1 MVELDEERE
10 KFEVV
15 CIRMSARLQGTDCVD
30 LVPQTIVQCR
40 GCWKGVCSFTWH
52 QGRCI
57 DDRIWTI
64 LPRVLVFT
72 RFPPPFLS
80 FKSISINIIFSLT
93 IFLPT
98 DFFKLKYAKLLSP
111 CIYFIRREII
121 KFFGSQSSESW
132 IFKKKKKER
141 KQREEIKKFCHKN
154 LASLEIGETI
164 PYYYFISS
172 LSLSR
177 LPRYKVFK
185 AVRRLWTSPR
195 PSDPHV
201 LLVIRLSWN
210 LGGQLR
216 DDKNG
221 KRLKI
226 TLFLRYL
233 TGNRK

>member
-72 RFPPPFLS
+72 RFPPSFLS

-93 IFLPT
+93 IFPPT
-98 DFFKLKYAKLLSP
+98 DFFKLKYAKLLSSY
-111 CIYFIRREII
+111 IYFIRREII
-121 KFFGSQSSESW
+121 KFLEVSRVNLGFL
-132 IFKKKKKER
+132 KKKER
-141 KQREEIKKFCHKN
+141 K
-154 LASLEIGETI
+154 
-164 PYYYFISS
+164 
-172 LSLSR
+172 
-177 LPRYKVFK
+177 K
-185 AVRRLWTSPR
+185 ATRG
-195 PSDPHV
+195 D
-201 LLVIRLSWN
+201 
-210 LGGQLR
+210 
-216 DDKNG
+216 
-221 KRLKI
+221 
-226 TLFLRYL
+226 
-233 TGNRK
+233 

>member
-1 MVELDEERE
+1 MLNYYLPVYILYNER
-10 KFEVV
+10 
-15 CIRMSARLQGTDCVD
+15 
-30 LVPQTIVQCR
+30 
-40 GCWKGVCSFTWH
+40 
-52 QGRCI
+52 
-57 DDRIWTI
+57 
-64 LPRVLVFT
+64 
-72 RFPPPFLS
+72 
-80 FKSISINIIFSLT
+80 
-93 IFLPT
+93 
-98 DFFKLKYAKLLSP
+98 LLN
-111 CIYFIRREII
+111 
-121 KFFGSQSSESW
+121 SSEVTRVNLGF
-132 IFKKKKKER
+132 FKKKKKER

-195 PSDPHV
+195 PSDPYV

>member
-1 MVELDEERE
+1 MLNYYLPVYISYNER
-10 KFEVV
+10 
-15 CIRMSARLQGTDCVD
+15 
-30 LVPQTIVQCR
+30 
-40 GCWKGVCSFTWH
+40 
-52 QGRCI
+52 
-57 DDRIWTI
+57 
-64 LPRVLVFT
+64 
-72 RFPPPFLS
+72 
-80 FKSISINIIFSLT
+80 
-93 IFLPT
+93 
-98 DFFKLKYAKLLSP
+98 LLN
-111 CIYFIRREII
+111 
-121 KFFGSQSSESW
+121 SSEVSRVNLG
-132 IFKKKKKER
+132 FLKKKKKER

-154 LASLEIGETI
+154 LASIEIGETI